1 MLFSDTQHSL
11 LILHLIALMCEKL
24 GDSILRNASQMLIF
38 IESTLKRACTI
49 MHADEQGLGTAFVTE
64 TLTMALGMLSA
75 VLGGAVEVI
84 LCVTCILSLS
94 SLDNSWFK
102 GASHH
107 FQYTDRELG
116 WADMLWFNFCLCFK
130 CFKPVTIVFFTLHPH
145 HSQFLHFH
153 P

>member
-1 MLFSDTQHSL
+1 
-11 LILHLIALMCEKL
+11 MCERL

-38 IESTLKRACTI
+38 IESTLKRACAI
-49 MHADEQGLGTAFVTE
+49 MHADEEGLGTAFITE

-84 LCVTCILSLS
+84 FCVILSLS
-94 SLDNSWFK
+94 SLDNSWYK
-102 GASHH
+102 VASNH

-116 WADMLWFNFCLCFK
+116 WSHMLWFNFCLCLKFL
-130 CFKPVTIVFFTLHPH
+130 KPVIFFLSLHPP
-145 HSQFLHFH
+145 HSQFLHTLLS